1 MSGRRAP
8 VKWQGWLVVGL
19 VVVGLVAA
27 LTWGPLSSFLADR
40 EQTRSWIQGLGPWG
54 PAAIVLL
61 EMAQVLFAPIPGQGI
76 GTASGYL
83 FGPWWGTLYA
93 MAGTVA
99 GSLLLFFLARRWG
112 RPFAARLIGAEAMAR
127 LDDLAS
133 RGGAPFFFLI
143 WLFPFTPD
151 DLACLAAGLTSMSL
165 RQFLI
170 LMILGRL
177 PGVFISVWVGASV
190 APIKPLWWGLLLVAI
205 AALALILWRWG
216 AQIQKSMLRL
226 AERLAN
232 HQNRK

>member
-1 MSGRRAP
+1 MSERRAP

-19 VVVGLVAA
+19 VVVGLAA
-27 LTWGPLSSFLADR
+27 VLTWGPRAGFVADK

-61 EMAQVLFAPIPGQGI
+61 EIAQVLFAPIPGQGI
-76 GTASGYL
+76 GAASGYL

-93 MAGTVA
+93 WAGTVA
-99 GSLLLFFLARRWG
+99 GSLLLFLLARRWG
-112 RPFAARLIGAEAMAR
+112 RPFAAKSIGAEAMAR
-127 LDDLAS
+127 LDDLAG

-190 APIKPLWWGLLLVAI
+190 APIKSLWWGLLLVAI

-226 AERLAN
+226 AERLGN
-232 HQNRK
+232 HLNRE